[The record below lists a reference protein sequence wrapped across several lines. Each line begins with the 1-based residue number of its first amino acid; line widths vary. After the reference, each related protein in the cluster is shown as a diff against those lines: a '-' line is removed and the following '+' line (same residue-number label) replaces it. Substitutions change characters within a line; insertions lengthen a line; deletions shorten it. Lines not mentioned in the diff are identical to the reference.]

1 MADWQDR
8 DYNTV
13 ERVALPL
20 LTRITVQA
28 LDEDYA
34 HVARQRR
41 TRGRPTRRTVTWWS
55 WLGVTVLVGGLFAV
69 AGAQSSEQAVA
80 SQSSRATLITRVGVQ
95 REDLRDRQERV
106 ARLEAATVGA
116 QGDLDEASGQL
127 SDLQDQLARVGESV
141 GTGPVSGPGVRI
153 VVDDAPAGPTAEIVR
168 GADLALLVN
177 GLWSAG
183 AEAIAINGQRLT
195 ALSYIQNSGPVVNVN
210 SRPLLPPYTVEALGD
225 TRTLQ
230 ADLLESAS
238 GAQFAGYAQVFDFR
252 FDRQNVDQLQLSAA
266 TPRRLR
272 AATIGQAGD
281 VPVPPIQAPTEGGTP

>member
-1 MADWQDR
+1 MTEWQNR

-41 TRGRPTRRTVTWWS
+41 AQGIAQQRGVTWWS
-55 WLGVTVLVGGLFAV
+55 WLAVTVLVGALFAV
-69 AGAQSSEQAVA
+69 AGVQSSEQTVA
-80 SQSSRATLITRVGVQ
+80 SQSSRATLITRVGVE
-95 REDLRDRQERV
+95 REDLRGSQERV
-106 ARLEAATVGA
+106 ARLAAVTAGA
-116 QGDLDEASGQL
+116 QGDLDKASAEL
-127 SDLQDQLARVGESV
+127 TELQDQLARIGE
-141 GTGPVSGPGVRI
+141 GIGARPVSGAGVRI
-153 VVDDAPAGPTAEIVR
+153 VVDDAPESATAEIVR
-168 GADLALLVN
+168 DEDLALLVN

-195 ALSYIQNSGPVVNVN
+195 ALSYIQNSGPVINVN
-210 SRPLLPPYTVEALGD
+210 SRPLMPPYTLEALGD

-238 GAQFAGYAQVFDFR
+238 GARFATFARLLDFR
-252 FDRQNVDQLQLSAA
+252 FDRQNVDQLQLPAA

-272 AATIGQAGD
+272 SATIGQTGD
-281 VPVPPIQAPTEGGTP
+281 VPAPRVDGPTEGGVP